1 MLLHA
6 GGQHVCSWLV
16 SYINMSATDTADV
29 KPLDQSASSA
39 LRARDRPASSA
50 LRLRARHRPASSALR
65 ARDRPSAVL
74 KRKPARRFSDEDAA
88 EKGSVRDAARHMASG
103 PEALAPDSSGARN
116 KVAMARPARPKSQVA
131 LGCTTHASSST
142 SSTPSA
148 LQNVIHVQD
157 EHDIQKEKESDR
169 RCLLRELGVPESFPI
184 SLAMERNIF
193 GMISTLQSVPAIGAP
208 FSLAGVLLDAT

>member
-1 MLLHA
+1 
-6 GGQHVCSWLV
+6 
-16 SYINMSATDTADV
+16 MSV
-29 KPLDQSASSA
+29 DQSASSA

-50 LRLRARHRPASSALR
+50 LRARHRPASSALR
-65 ARDRPSAVL
+65 ARDRPASAVL

-157 EHDIQKEKESDR
+157 EHDIQRKKK
-169 RCLLRELGVPESFPI
+169 V
-184 SLAMERNIF
+184 
-193 GMISTLQSVPAIGAP
+193 IGA
-208 FSLAGVLLDAT
+208 VC